1 MSPPNV
7 AGQVDASSVEGTF
20 DDGLARAIDIQVGL
34 LLGHENYLNNRH
46 VGVGVSIFKGYAI
59 GGYILKANWSKR
71 STTTLPVVDPYIVD
85 EMSQLSDNGYNARGG
100 FSGPV
105 GITEKNAAAL
115 VIVVRPDFRQT
126 DILGN
131 TEFYSDISRR
141 IQAPV
146 IVIGNDNKRTVF
158 FGQN

>member
-1 MSPPNV
+1 M
-7 AGQVDASSVEGTF
+7 
-20 DDGLARAIDIQVGL
+20 AIMPEVVSRVLWGL
-34 LLGHENYLNNRH
+34 LR
-46 VGVGVSIFKGYAI
+46 
-59 GGYILKANWSKR
+59 
-71 STTTLPVVDPYIVD
+71 
-85 EMSQLSDNGYNARGG
+85 
-100 FSGPV
+100 
-105 GITEKNAAAL
+105 KNAAAL